1 MRKVWFIF
9 IFLFFF
15 ACERKGD
22 FVHVDFKLD
31 GAGGVPTYVSSITVD
46 VRWEN
51 ATSPII
57 AVIPLDKLETQISVP
72 PGKKRVF
79 TAYASVDDGTPVLTG
94 RTVKDILPDTSN
106 EVFINMGFIEYSGF
120 VHDPL
125 GDSNFC
131 DINGVFIKRIG
142 DFVRISIWVA
152 PDTNLSEETFFYVF
166 LDLDQNSLT
175 YIGDLKSEIGP
186 DAGVIIYPS
195 GWTSAYVF
203 NDWDY
208 EYGGPLYYSSSFP
221 AFVTGNKI
229 SVDIPI
235 LAFGIEDGLM
245 DFTASSNSFGIGKL
259 DTTGVGRMPEG
270 STEPA
275 NPFYSYANG
284 KISVIA
290 GSTLGD
296 GGDAISAPLGDNIY
310 SMVITGN
317 ELIYHGNAYGKG
329 FLRKIDLS
337 TGKIYNLAGIVT
349 DDPQSFIEAEFP
361 VQVTIPYPRSGP
373 YFEGIDKY
381 QNFIYFTDREECTIK
396 RVDLN
401 AKKLEVVAGVP
412 GMCSYNGDGLPATS
426 IYLNSPS
433 DLFVDQSN
441 GDVYFSDTGNNIVR
455 RIRGGYVETIAGMYP
470 SSCSPVVE
478 ASYSGPSTNACL
490 SGPLG
495 IFPDGSGG
503 FYVADSGNYIFRW
516 VQFVGPFWDIS
527 TVAGDG
533 NYGDPIIGDSPV
545 YSHFVGPT
553 DIFLWQGY
561 LFFVDGGGYIYYDNG
576 GYLNAFSPPDYFPL
590 AYPSSSFLYV
600 LRDTSIYYMTSPVPE
615 MNQVVRVAGPPF
627 PYSLH
632 GGDDGDALGSSL
644 EDPTGLGVYNGE
656 VYFLERSIHTLYKIS
671 SGRLLRVAGNGQSQ
685 SICISSAQISPDL
698 SIFSYPQ
705 DLAIGSDG
713 KIFVADGDCTVKVV
727 DFSKNEIRRL
737 AGNCTCDL
745 PNDGGFA
752 PESPLL
758 PLTHIE
764 VGGDGSVY
772 VSMENHYPNSYYLIY
787 TIDPSGTIHHIGG
800 SSSGVNV
807 WTYTGPT
814 DAKNVNFGYIYFIS
828 IDRNNSYLYVGGDN
842 AVWRI
847 DLKTKV
853 AEIFMGEQV
862 ASGGIIKGSPPSYKS
877 ALYIYGLS
885 DILPLGNDFFIGAS
899 YSDVFGFNR
908 WTSFRIAGY
917 PHKSGFKRMNGR
929 AIDSLIYSPV
939 KVDYDGKDIYVL
951 LMDYSYGSPGG
962 RILKISPV
970 Q

>member
-1 MRKVWFIF
+1 MRKVSFIF

-125 GDSNFC
+125 GDSDFC

-166 LDLDQNSLT
+166 LDLDQNPLT
-175 YIGDLKSEIGP
+175 YIGDLKFEIGP

-235 LAFGIEDGLM
+235 SAFGIEDGLM
-245 DFTASSNSFGIGKL
+245 DFTASSNSFSIGKL
-259 DTTGVGRMPEG
+259 DTTGVGRMPKG

-310 SMVITGN
+310 SMVIAGN
-317 ELIYHGNAYGKG
+317 ELIYHGSAYGKG

-361 VQVTIPYPRSGP
+361 VQVTIPYPQSAT

-412 GMCSYNGDGLPATS
+412 GMCSYTPDGLATS
-426 IYLNSPS
+426 VYLNQPS

-455 RIRGGYVETIAGMYP
+455 RIRNGYVETIAGKYP
-470 SSCSPVVE
+470 SSCSSVE
-478 ASYSGPSTNACL
+478 QASYSGPSTNACL

-516 VQFVGPFWDIS
+516 VDYSGTIS

-533 NYGDPIIGDSPV
+533 NYGDPIIGGPPV
-545 YSHFVGPT
+545 YSHFVRPT
-553 DIFLWQGY
+553 DVFLWQGY

-576 GYLNAFSPPDYFPL
+576 GYLNAFSPPATFPL
-590 AYPSSSFLYV
+590 AYPSSISLYV
-600 LRDTSIYYMTSPVPE
+600 LQDTSIYYTSSITAPSFTK
-615 MNQVVRVAGPPF
+615 VAGSPF
-627 PYSLH
+627 SRSLH
-632 GGDDGDALGSSL
+632 GGDGGDALHTSL
-644 EDPTGLGVYNGE
+644 EDPAGLGVYNGE
-656 VYFLERSIHTLYKIS
+656 VYFLERNLSSLYKIS

-685 SICISSAQISPDL
+685 SGCISSTQISPDR
-698 SIFSYPQ
+698 SIFYYPQ

-727 DFSKNEIRRL
+727 DFSKNGIKII
-737 AGNCTCDL
+737 AGDCYQCYS
-745 PNDGGFA
+745 PIDGSSA
-752 PESPLL
+752 SSSPLL

-772 VSMENHYPNSYYLIY
+772 ISMIGVEGTNFYSLIY
-787 TIDPSGTIHHIGG
+787 SIDPSGIIHHIGG
-800 SSSGVNV
+800 SSSGVDV
-807 WTYTGPT
+807 LTYTGPT
-814 DAKNVNFGYIYFIS
+814 DAKKVNFGYIYFIS

-862 ASGGIIKGSPPSYKS
+862 ASGDIIKGSPPSYKS
-877 ALYIYGLS
+877 ALYMYGLS
-885 DILPLGNDFFIGAS
+885 DILSLGNDLFIGAS
-899 YSDVFGFNR
+899 YFDVFGFNR
-908 WTSFRIAGY
+908 WIKFRIAGY
-917 PHKSGFKRMNGR
+917 PYKSGFKGMNGR

-951 LMDYSYGSPGG
+951 LNSYGFPGG